1 MITPNPNGGCLHC
14 ILFSGNQ
21 LNPLLGTV
29 DSFMSAFSHY
39 SCVHNTR
46 ITESVLIQH
55 VLQAVHFPKLGI
67 DISALSQCN
76 RHFVS

>member
-1 MITPNPNGGCLHC
+1 
-14 ILFSGNQ
+14 
-21 LNPLLGTV
+21 
-29 DSFMSAFSHY
+29 MSAFSHY